1 MLNDGG
7 LSLEIK
13 DLLVR
18 MLDTNPVARISANEI
33 LRHPWFAENRGV
45 DLSSGGESLAVD
57 RVKLR
62 A

>member
-1 MLNDGG
+1 MLNEDG
-7 LSLEIK
+7 LSLKIK

-33 LRHPWFAENRGV
+33 LRHPWLADERGL
-45 DLSSGGESLAVD
+45 DLSTGGESLAVD